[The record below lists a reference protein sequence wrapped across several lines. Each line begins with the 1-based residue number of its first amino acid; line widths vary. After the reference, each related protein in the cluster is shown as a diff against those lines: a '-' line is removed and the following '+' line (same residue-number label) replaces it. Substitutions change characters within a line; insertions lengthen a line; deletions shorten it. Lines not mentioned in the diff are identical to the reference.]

1 MAPRVRR
8 DRELS
13 TFGLNKSKENNC
25 IRGAHPFIDTR
36 LTMSN
41 PGVRTLPTPLSLT
54 DFDLGVTLGTGSF
67 GRVRFATHRGT
78 GSFWAIKMLKKAE
91 VIRLQQVEH
100 MISEKNILSNLD
112 HPFIVRL
119 SGTFQGIF
127 HDHSVFIDCQVNFD
141 IARSQVP
148 LHGPGIYCRW

>member
-1 MAPRVRR
+1 
-8 DRELS
+8 
-13 TFGLNKSKENNC
+13 
-25 IRGAHPFIDTR
+25 
-36 LTMSN
+36 MSN

-127 HDHSVFIDCQVNFD
+127 LLSRND
-141 IARSQVP
+141 
-148 LHGPGIYCRW
+148 

>member
-1 MAPRVRR
+1 
-8 DRELS
+8 
-13 TFGLNKSKENNC
+13 
-25 IRGAHPFIDTR
+25 
-36 LTMSN
+36 MSN
-41 PGVRTLPTPLSLT
+41 PAVRTLPTPIALA
-54 DFDLGVTLGTGSF
+54 DFDVGVTLGTGSF

-119 SGTFQGIF
+119 SGTFQGKKLFSSRFSEVITL
-127 HDHSVFIDCQVNFD
+127 CCG
-141 IARSQVP
+141 RSKIS
-148 LHGPGIYCRW
+148 LHGT